1 MELHAQIEALLFF
14 KGEPV
19 SLKRIIETVEKEEGE
34 VLAALEILDGQLKGR
49 GIVLVQHEKQYSLST
64 CPEASL
70 MIEKIT
76 KEELIRDLGKAGLE
90 TLSIVAYR
98 GPIARR
104 EIDHIRGVNSGF
116 ILRNLLIRGLVE
128 KAASKEDER
137 VTLYKPTLELLSFLG
152 ITKIDD
158 LPEYQSVQTEI
169 EQFKKASQNKE
180 EDKNPEH
187 GEKSE

>member
-14 KGEPV
+14 KGEPI
-19 SLKRIIETVEKEEGE
+19 SLKRIIETLEKKEEDVLTALE
-34 VLAALEILDGQLKGR
+34 VLEKQLQGR
-49 GIVLVQHEKQYSLST
+49 GIVLVQHEKQYSLATSR
-64 CPEASL
+64 EASA

-90 TLSIVAYR
+90 TLSIVIYR

-128 KAASKEDER
+128 KATSKEDER

-152 ITKIDD
+152 VSKIQD
-158 LPEYQSVQTEI
+158 LPEYQTVQDEI
-169 EQFKKASQNKE
+169 EQFKKAAEGKE
-180 EDKNPEH
+180 DSKNIEN